1 MSLEVVLIL
10 FYGTHLRV
18 VQAGPVQGLFES
30 KDAVVIMIK
39 LMIGMVVH
47 RRDIGDALLVLAAT
61 LLFMTGLSSF

>member
-1 MSLEVVLIL
+1 
-10 FYGTHLRV
+10 
-18 VQAGPVQGLFES
+18 
-30 KDAVVIMIK
+30 MIK